1 MCVDKRNIYSNTYKR
16 KSEANFK
23 THLHQ
28 SIKVPLQY
36 LHDRNSAI
44 ALVTDTDNGYALID
58 STDTDSGYALIDSV
72 NCGIDSLGKDDI
84 STMFTKNMIHY

>member
-44 ALVTDTDNGYALID
+44 VLVTDTDN
-58 STDTDSGYALIDSV
+58 GYALIDSV
-72 NCGIDSLGKDDI
+72 NCGIDSLETDDI